1 MAWALTCLQSLSI
14 SVELSV
20 PALRALATITSLHE
34 LSITSAN
41 SAEDARMGLQMLTS
55 LSKLTRLE
63 GFDYAGEEAL
73 TAFWASIK
81 AQRQDFLLSS
91 VSHTL
96 MTLESLG

>member
-20 PALRALATITSLHE
+20 PALRAITSLHE